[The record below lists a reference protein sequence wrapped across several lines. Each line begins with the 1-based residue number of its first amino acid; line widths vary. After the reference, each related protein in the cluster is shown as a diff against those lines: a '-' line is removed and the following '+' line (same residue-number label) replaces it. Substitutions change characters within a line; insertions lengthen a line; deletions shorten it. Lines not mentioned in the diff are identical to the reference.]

1 MKKYFF
7 IFFTIVFL
15 ALQAKAQNI
24 ELYHE
29 NSLINVDTIEVFG
42 NVKADTLHTY
52 IFQGDTT
59 YYYAYEALVE
69 IDIKNT
75 SSSSLDVQCRKRHI
89 QLISE
94 TQNYFCWSSCFP
106 PYTFE
111 SIVPVNIPAN
121 GTTDIFSGHYKPNG
135 NLGCILVAYTFFNN
149 ENPSDSAM
157 VVVKFIM
164 DSCNPTSIAENN
176 MQKQFSLPYP
186 NPATNYFTINKEL
199 NMQQSGSIE
208 LYNGVG
214 QLITTTPFKATDSYI
229 NMNTNQ
235 LKSGTYYYRIISKN
249 TLFKSG
255 TVIILP

>member
-1 MKKYFF
+1 MKKFFF

-29 NSLINVDTIEVFG
+29 NNLINVDTIEVFG
-42 NVKADTLHTY
+42 SVNADTLHTY

-75 SSSSLDVQCRKRHI
+75 SSSNMDVQCRKRHI

-111 SIVPVNIPAN
+111 SLVPVNIPAN
-121 GTTDIFSGHYKPNG
+121 GTSDIFSGHYKPNG
-135 NLGCILVAYTFFNN
+135 NLGCILIAYTFFNN
-149 ENPSDSAM
+149 ENPSDSAS

-164 DSCNPTSIAENN
+164 ESCNPTSIAENN
-176 MQKQFSLPYP
+176 MQSQFSLPYP
-186 NPATNYFTINKEL
+186 NPASTNFILKKEATL
-199 NMQQSGSIE
+199 QQSGKVE
-208 LYNGVG
+208 LYNSVG
-214 QLITTTPFKATDSYI
+214 QLITITPFQTSDSYI
-229 NMNTNQ
+229 NTNTNQ
-235 LKSGTYYYRIISKN
+235 LKGGTYYYRIVSKN
-249 TLFKSG
+249 ALLKSG